1 MSSQARVSSQ
11 SRQKQLIA
19 KKAAQLFAKRG
30 YDATGV
36 AELGDA
42 VGLGRG
48 ALYHHIGSKETLLY
62 EICIAHVVDM
72 VEYGEALLEE
82 SGPADEKLRKLARR
96 LTQTIAEN
104 LPELTVFFADFRSLA
119 GKHRDDVSAMRQRFE
134 RTWEQLLERGVE
146 EGTFRTVDPIIV
158 KGVLGMFNYSYLWLR
173 PRGGKPPE
181 EIADT
186 FSDVLL
192 RGLSA

>member
-1 MSSQARVSSQ
+1 MIAR
-11 SRQKQLIA
+11 
-19 KKAAQLFAKRG
+19 KAAQLFAKQG

-48 ALYHHIGSKETLLY
+48 ALYHHIGTKEKLLY

-72 VEYGEALLEE
+72 VAFGEALLDEE
-82 SGPADEKLRKLARR
+82 GTADEKLRRLARR
-96 LTQTIAEN
+96 LTETIAGN
-104 LPELTVFFADFRSLA
+104 LPELTVFFADHRSLT
-119 GKHRDDVSAMRQRFE
+119 GGHRREVTAMRERFE
-134 RTWEQLLERGVE
+134 KVWERLLEMGVE
-146 EGTFRTVDPIIV
+146 EGTFRPVDPIVV
-158 KGVLGMFNYSYLWLR
+158 KGLLGMYNYSYLWLR
-173 PRGGKPPE
+173 ARGDKTPD

-192 RGLSA
+192 RGLTT